1 MKFSYDCMDYVL
13 TAIENKSVT
22 YIQLLESQNI
32 RDLEEAIKYLL
43 EVDAIAITSP
53 LAWRRRCEVE
63 DLEHL
68 FPTKLINV
76 SRGEYYLEYKTIV
89 SALVA
94 GWFPDDD
101 NADVYNL
108 YELAQNYLEELS

>member
-1 MKFSYDCMDYVL
+1 MDHVL
-13 TAIENKSVT
+13 TAIERNSVT

-53 LAWRRRCEVE
+53 LAWRRWCQVE

-68 FPTKLINV
+68 FPTKLMNV

-89 SALVA
+89 AALAA
-94 GWFPDDD
+94 GWIPED
-101 NADVYNL
+101 NAADVYNL
-108 YELAQNYLEELS
+108 YELAQNYLYELS